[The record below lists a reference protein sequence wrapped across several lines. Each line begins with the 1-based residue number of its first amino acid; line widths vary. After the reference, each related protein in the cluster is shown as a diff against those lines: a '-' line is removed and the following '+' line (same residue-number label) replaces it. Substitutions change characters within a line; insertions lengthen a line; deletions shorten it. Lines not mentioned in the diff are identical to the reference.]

1 MNYDFFFYEIL
12 NMKFDNYNSYQNI
25 FIMIGFLYETIK
37 FLVMVIINM
46 YLL

>member
-1 MNYDFFFYEIL
+1 
-12 NMKFDNYNSYQNI
+12 MKFDNYNSYQNI